1 MKSFLETQDEKD
13 NKVNES
19 FSLVL
24 TLMSIYFLYKFF
36 KGWLE
41 DHKDIVMKILGKYE
55 LWQIKRSL
63 VLLTENKNEYK
74 EDEERIVIIFY
85 SKDKSKFL
93 KITIDKIKSQL
104 FWGNENGQINK
115 QPLPITEKDIAYI
128 KSKIRTT

>member
-1 MKSFLETQDEKD
+1 M
-13 NKVNES
+13 
-19 FSLVL
+19 
-24 TLMSIYFLYKFF
+24 
-36 KGWLE
+36 E
-41 DHKDIVMKILGKYE
+41 DQKDIVMKILGKYE

>member
-1 MKSFLETQDEKD
+1 MKSFLEVQDEKD
-13 NKVNES
+13 EKVNES
-19 FSLVL
+19 FSLGL

-36 KGWLE
+36 KGWLA
-41 DHKDIVMKILGKYE
+41 DHKDLVTKMLGKYE

-63 VLLTENKNEYK
+63 VLLTENNNEYK

-85 SKDKSKFL
+85 SKDKSKYL
-93 KITIDKIKSQL
+93 KITIDKNKSQL

-115 QPLPITEKDIAYI
+115 QPLPITDKDIEYI